1 LRFGQSYLPRAAA
14 LVLLLLCCLAGCEQ
28 RQRLARYKGKVMYKN
43 QPLANGS
50 VMFQP
55 EAGIPSRG
63 NIQPDGS
70 FSLTTYK
77 LDDGATIGKNKVR
90 VVSTTAVSQD
100 AAKGELATGASTIPA
115 KYNDFSTTPLEVVVP
130 EAGEDNAVLVIED

>member
-1 LRFGQSYLPRAAA
+1 MPRAAFLIA
-14 LVLLLLCCLAGCEQ
+14 LLLLCLAGCEQ
-28 RQRLARYKGKVMYKN
+28 RQRLARFKGKVMYKN
-43 QPLANGS
+43 QPLTSGS

-63 NIQPDGS
+63 TIQPDGS

-90 VVSTTAVSQD
+90 VVSTTAVGQD
-100 AAKGELATGASTIPA
+100 ASKGELATGNSTIPA
-115 KYNDFSTTPLEVVVP
+115 KYNDFSTTPLEVVVI
-130 EAGEDNAVLVIED
+130 EEGEENAELVIED